1 MELNKKTL
9 RSLFLGVAG
18 CILLYFVLHET
29 ERISALLKSGIRI
42 ILPFI
47 AGAAVAFILNVPM
60 RAIEKWFKGVK
71 NPGFRRAL
79 AIVVTLLIVV
89 LVLFGVFYLLIPQIV
104 ATVESLV
111 ATLPD
116 FFERVYAQAMEF
128 LNAHPEA
135 MEWLSENTD
144 FENLDWSGLIQ
155 KAVTLITNSLTT
167 IADKMLQL
175 VISLSTGVFNAVVSL
190 VFALYCLARKEIL
203 ARQGRRLLYATVPE
217 KVADE
222 IIRILRMSNST
233 FSNFISGQ
241 CLEAVILGL
250 MFAVCMTVFGMP
262 YMPLVSVT
270 IAVTA
275 LVPIV
280 GAFVGCIVGAFFIL
294 IDSPILAFWFVIM
307 FLILQQIEGNLI
319 YPKVVGTSIG
329 LPGMWVLVA
338 VAVGGDLM
346 GVGGM
351 LLMIPLA
358 SVIYAL
364 LREFSD
370 KRLAAKGIAPEKLQA
385 QPPILKSEFKEKLK
399 KTKEKP
405 KKQPEEAPEV
415 IEEVTEEITESLP
428 EETVEEILEEEIE
441 EIAEETTEE
450 TPAEVSEEATEE
462 IPVEVSEEATEEN
475 EE

>member
-1 MELNKKTL
+1 MEMNKKTI
-9 RSLFLGVAG
+9 RNIFLGVAG
-18 CILLYFVLHET
+18 CIVLYWLLHET
-29 ERISALLKSGIRI
+29 ERMTALLKTGIG
-42 ILPFI
+42 ILAPFI
-47 AGAAVAFILNVPM
+47 AGAVVAFILNVPM
-60 RAIEKWFKGVK
+60 RAVEGWFKGIK
-71 NPGFRRAL
+71 NAGLRRAL
-79 AIVVTLLIVV
+79 AIVVTLLLVV
-89 LVLFGVFYLLIPQIV
+89 LVLIGVFYLLIPQII

-116 FFERVYAQAMEF
+116 FINRVYNQTMAF
-128 LNAHPEA
+128 LNDNPEV

-144 FENLDWSGLIQ
+144 FENLDLAGLVQ
-155 KAVTLITNSLTT
+155 KAVSFITNSLTT
-167 IADKMLQL
+167 IADKMVQL
-175 VISLSTGVFNAVVSL
+175 VISLSTGVFNAVLSL
-190 VFALYCLARKEIL
+190 VFALYCLAKKETL
-203 ARQGRRLLYATVPE
+203 AGQGRRLLYATLPE
-217 KVADE
+217 KAADE
-222 IIRILRMSNST
+222 IVRILRMSNST

-250 MFAVCMTVFGMP
+250 LFAVCMSIFRMP

-307 FLILQQIEGNLI
+307 FLVLQQIEGNLI
-319 YPKVVGTSIG
+319 YPRVVGSSIG

-358 SVIYAL
+358 SVLYAL
-364 LREFSD
+364 TREYAT
-370 KRLAAKGIAPEKLQA
+370 KRLAKRSIDPSKLEA
-385 QPPILKSEFKEKLK
+385 QPPVLKSEFIEKQK
-399 KTKEKP
+399 KTKEMWKKKKKSKKKP
-405 KKQPEEAPEV
+405 QKQPEAAPEV
-415 IEEVTEEITESLP
+415 IPAEVTEEVA
-428 EETVEEILEEEIE
+428 VEI
-441 EIAEETTEE
+441 
-450 TPAEVSEEATEE
+450 TEE
-462 IPVEVSEEATEEN
+462 IPVEVSDEATENN

>member
-1 MELNKKTL
+1 MELNKKNL
-9 RSLFLGVAG
+9 RYIFLGVAG
-18 CILLYFVLHET
+18 CIVLYFVLHET
-29 ERISALLKSGIRI
+29 GRIVGLLKAGIK
-42 ILPFI
+42 ILMPFI
-47 AGAAVAFILNVPM
+47 AGAVVAFILNVPM

-71 NPGFRRAL
+71 KDGLRRAL
-79 AIVVTLLIVV
+79 AIILTLFFVI
-89 LVLFGVFYLLIPQIV
+89 LVLFGVFYLLIPQIIS
-104 ATVESLV
+104 TVESLV

-116 FFERVYAQAMEF
+116 FFNRVYNQTMAF
-128 LNAHPEA
+128 LNDNPEV

-144 FENLDWSGLIQ
+144 FENLDLAGLIQ
-155 KAVTLITNSLTT
+155 KLVSFISNSLTS
-167 IADKMLQL
+167 IADKAFQL
-175 VISLSTGVFNAVVSL
+175 VIGLSTGIFNGVLSF

-203 ARQGRRLLYATVPE
+203 ARQGRRLVYAILPE
-217 KVADE
+217 KAADE
-222 IIRILRMSNST
+222 AVRILRMSNST

-250 MFAVCMTVFGMP
+250 MFTVCMTIFGMP

-319 YPKVVGTSIG
+319 YPRVVGTSIG

-346 GVGGM
+346 GVAGM

-358 SVIYAL
+358 SVLYAL
-364 LREFSD
+364 IREFAH
-370 KRLAAKGIAPEKLQA
+370 KRLAVRDIAPEKLEA
-385 QPPILKSEFKEKLK
+385 QPPELKSEFKENREKNRAK
-399 KTKEKP
+399 RKTKKELRNS
-405 KKQPEEAPEV
+405 KKGKQEEAGH
-415 IEEVTEEITESLP
+415 EER
-428 EETVEEILEEEIE
+428 
-441 EIAEETTEE
+441 A
-450 TPAEVSEEATEE
+450 
-462 IPVEVSEEATEEN
+462 
-475 EE
+475 

>member
-47 AGAAVAFILNVPM
+47 AGAVVAFILNVPM

-79 AIVVTLLIVV
+79 AIIVTLLIVV
-89 LVLFGVFYLLIPQIV
+89 LVLFGVFYLLIPQIIS
-104 ATVESLV
+104 TVESLV

-116 FFERVYAQAMEF
+116 FFDRVYAQAMEF
-128 LNAHPEA
+128 LNSHPEA

-175 VISLSTGVFNAVVSL
+175 VISLSTGIFNAVLSL

-203 ARQGRRLLYATVPE
+203 ARQGRRLLYASVPE

-250 MFAVCMTVFGMP
+250 MFALSMTIFGMP

-307 FLILQQIEGNLI
+307 FLVLQQIEGNLI
-319 YPKVVGTSIG
+319 YPRVVGTSIG

-370 KRLAAKGIAPEKLQA
+370 KRLAAKGIDSEKLQA
-385 QPPILKSEFKEKLK
+385 QPPILKSEFKEKRK
-399 KTKEKP
+399 KTKEKRE
-405 KKQPEEAPEV
+405 KKKKIKEKLQKQP
-415 IEEVTEEITESLP
+415 
-428 EETVEEILEEEIE
+428 
-441 EIAEETTEE
+441 EETTEE
-450 TPAEVSEEATEE
+450 IAEEATEE
-462 IPVEVSEEATEEN
+462 IPAEVSDETTEEN

>member
-9 RSLFLGVAG
+9 KSIFLGVAG
-18 CILLYFVLHET
+18 CIVLYFVLHET
-29 ERISALLKSGIRI
+29 DRIIGLLKTGIK
-42 ILPFI
+42 ILMPFL
-47 AGAAVAFILNVPM
+47 AGAVVAFILNVPM

-71 NPGFRRAL
+71 KDGLRRAL
-79 AIVVTLLIVV
+79 AIVLTLLFVI
-89 LVLFGVFYLLIPQIV
+89 LVLFGVFYLLIPQIIS
-104 ATVESLV
+104 TVESLV

-116 FFERVYAQAMEF
+116 FINRVYNQTMAF
-128 LNAHPEA
+128 LNDNPEV

-144 FENLDWSGLIQ
+144 FENLDLAGLIQ
-155 KAVTLITNSLTT
+155 KLVSFISNSLTS
-167 IADKMLQL
+167 IADKMFHL
-175 VISLSTGVFNAVVSL
+175 VIGLSTGIFNSVLSF

-203 ARQGRRLLYATVPE
+203 ARQGRRLLYAIVPE
-217 KVADE
+217 KIADE
-222 IIRILRMSNST
+222 VVRILRMSNST

-250 MFAVCMTVFGMP
+250 MFTVCMTIFGMP

-319 YPKVVGTSIG
+319 YPRVVGTSIG

-346 GVGGM
+346 GVAGM

-358 SVIYAL
+358 SVLYAL
-364 LREFSD
+364 AREFTD
-370 KRLAAKGIAPEKLQA
+370 KRLAAKGIEQEKLQA
-385 QPPILKSEFKEKLK
+385 QLPILKSEFKEKRK
-399 KTKEKP
+399 KTKEKREKKKRIKEKPQEQP
-405 KKQPEEAPEV
+405 KAEPEV
-415 IEEVTEEITESLP
+415 IH
-428 EETVEEILEEEIE
+428 
-441 EIAEETTEE
+441 EETTEE
-450 TPAEVSEEATEE
+450 TPTEVLEEATGEDEE
-462 IPVEVSEEATEEN
+462 
-475 EE
+475 